1 MSQPPPHS
9 SHPSIEVKTS
19 TLRRLRRLSY
29 LLDSAISIPGTRFRV
44 GLDPLLGLL
53 PGAGDFLGTA
63 LSAYIVIESAR
74 LGLPRPALVE
84 MVSNI
89 LFETVLGTVPV
100 VGDFVDAAW
109 KANVK
114 NIQLLE
120 EHLDVPQQRRQKADW
135 FFIALLLGGL
145 LLIVMLVAALSAMIL
160 RWPWSAIA
168 G

>member
-1 MSQPPPHS
+1 MSQPPSHS
-9 SHPSIEVKTS
+9 SHQSIEAKTS

-29 LLDSAISIPGTRFRV
+29 MLDSAIPIPGTRFRF

-63 LSAYIVIESAR
+63 LSAYIVVEAAR

-100 VGDFVDAAW
+100 VGDFVDAGW

-114 NIQLLE
+114 NIRLLE

-160 RWPWSAIA
+160 RWLWSAIA

>member
-1 MSQPPPHS
+1 MSQPPPYS
-9 SHPSIEVKTS
+9 SDQSIEAKTS

-29 LLDSAISIPGTRFRV
+29 MLDSAIPIPGTRFRF

-63 LSAYIVIESAR
+63 LSAYIVVEAAR

-100 VGDFVDAAW
+100 VGDFVDAGW

-114 NIQLLE
+114 NIRLLE

-145 LLIVMLVAALSAMIL
+145 LLIVMLVAAISAMIL
-160 RWPWSAIA
+160 RWLWSAIA